1 MERSTSKLF
10 SLKIR
15 VVMLGV
21 KKFQPWGGVDRRTFE
36 YKFKV
41 YTHTHIYIYIYIL
54 TDSVTWVAS
63 YLDGKQKNQIT
74 KDFGGWDFV

>member
-1 MERSTSKLF
+1 MEHPTSKLF

-21 KKFQPWGGVDRRTFE
+21 KEFQPRGGVDRRTFE

-41 YTHTHIYIYIYIL
+41 YIHTYIHTYIYIYIYIL
-54 TDSVTWVAS
+54 TDSVA
-63 YLDGKQKNQIT
+63 
-74 KDFGGWDFV
+74 